1 MDRGGRPDPGHHSD
15 EFDGARFQKGGE
27 QTVPGQRVEKVSTSP
42 LSAEDD
48 LFPEGTARFPL
59 SWECAAPAEVKLRP
73 LGRTVQ
79 DI

>member
-1 MDRGGRPDPGHHSD
+1 MGA
-15 EFDGARFQKGGE
+15 DG
-27 QTVPGQRVEKVSTSP
+27 P
-42 LSAEDD
+42 LSTEND

-59 SWECAAPAEVKLRP
+59 SWEYAAPAEVKLRP